1 MFDLGGVLVDTAGL
15 EALRSMLGGATPDG
29 ARDGTLD
36 DQAIRD
42 RWLRSPAVRS
52 FELGRIPPGVFAQ
65 RFVEEWG
72 VPLEPAAFL
81 EDLSSWIRRPY
92 EGAAELITRLREA
105 HHVSCFSN
113 CNELHWAKLAP
124 FVDRFDSAFSSHL
137 LGQIKPDEQAFR
149 AVMRELGVRPGQVR
163 FFDDSRANVEAA
175 ERLGIRSFLV
185 DGLDGTR
192 RALMDEGVL

>member
-1 MFDLGGVLVDTAGL
+1 MFDLGGVLVDTASL
-15 EALRSMLGGATPDG
+15 ETLTSLLAGATPAG

-36 DQAIRD
+36 DQAVRD

-52 FELGRIPPGVFAQ
+52 FESGRIPPEVFAQ

-72 VPLEPAAFL
+72 VSMEPAAFL

-92 EGAAELITRLREA
+92 EGAAELIARLREA

-113 CNELHWAKLAP
+113 NNELHWSKLAP
-124 FVDRFDSAFSSHL
+124 FVAGFDSAFSSHL

-149 AVMRELGVRPGQVR
+149 AVLGELGVGPTAVR

-175 ERLGIRSFLV
+175 ERLGMRAFLV

-192 RALMDEGVL
+192 RALRDEGLL